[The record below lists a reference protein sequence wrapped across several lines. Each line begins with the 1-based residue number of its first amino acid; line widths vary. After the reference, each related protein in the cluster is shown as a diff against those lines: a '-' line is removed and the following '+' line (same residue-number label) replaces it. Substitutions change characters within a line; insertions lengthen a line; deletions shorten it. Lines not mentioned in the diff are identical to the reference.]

1 MDHILGKAPAAA
13 NGPAAAAQGPA
24 GDLIKDSNTRSFVA
38 DVLEASRA
46 VPVLVDFWAPWCGPC
61 KQLTPVLEKV
71 VREARGAVKL
81 VKINIDENQDIARQM
96 RIQSIPAV
104 FAFRNGQP
112 VDGFMG
118 ALPESEV
125 RRFIQRLAGDMGPSP
140 IDELMGLAEEAAEQ
154 GDLGAAAQAYA
165 QILQEEPQ
173 HAGALA
179 GLAKCYLMSGDL
191 ARAEQT
197 LALVPPDQANNE
209 TVASVRAALTL
220 HAQAEKAGDL
230 GPLRAKAAADPKDFE
245 AQLALAAALP
255 AAGHA
260 EEAIDILL
268 AAIKADR
275 NWNEGA
281 ARKQLL
287 TLFEALGSGDPMV
300 AQGRRRLSAI
310 LFS

>member
-1 MDHILGKAPAAA
+1 MDHILGKPTAASNGQAAPD
-13 NGPAAAAQGPA
+13 
-24 GDLIKDSNTRSFVA
+24 DLIKDTNTRSFVA
-38 DVLEASRA
+38 DVLEASRS

-125 RRFIQRLAGDMGPSP
+125 RRFIQRLAGDIGPSP
-140 IDELMGLAEEAAEQ
+140 IDELLALAAEAAEG

-173 HAGALA
+173 NAQALA
-179 GLAKCYLMSGDL
+179 GLARCYLLSGDI

-197 LALVPPDQANNE
+197 LSLVPPDQQGNE
-209 TVASVRAALTL
+209 AVTSVRAALTL
-220 HAQAEKAGDL
+220 QAQANQAGDL
-230 GPLRAKAAADPKDFE
+230 GPLRAKAQANPKDLE
-245 AQLALAAALP
+245 AQLALAGALP
-255 AAGHA
+255 AAGQA
-260 EEAIDILL
+260 EEAIEVLL
-268 AAIKADR
+268 AAIKTDR

-287 TLFEALGSGDPMV
+287 TLFEALGPADPLV
-300 AQGRRRLSAI
+300 AQGRRRLSAL

>member
-1 MDHILGKAPAAA
+1 MNHILGKTPAAQP
-13 NGPAAAAQGPA
+13 GPAAS
-24 GDLIKDSNTRSFVA
+24 DDIVDSSTRTFMA
-38 DVLEASRA
+38 DVIEASRN

-81 VKINIDENQDIARQM
+81 VKINIDENQDLARQM

-104 FAFRNGQP
+104 YAFKNGQP

-125 RRFIQRLAGDMGPSP
+125 RRFIERLAGDIGPSP
-140 IDELMGLAEEAAEQ
+140 IDELMAMAEEAATQ
-154 GDLGAAAQAYA
+154 GDLSAAAQAYA
-165 QILQEEPQ
+165 QILQAEPH
-173 HAGALA
+173 HAPALA
-179 GLAKCYLMSGDL
+179 GLAKIYLMSGDIE
-191 ARAEQT
+191 RAEQT
-197 LALVPPDQANNE
+197 LALVPPDQEHHEAV
-209 TVASVRAALTL
+209 VAVRAALTL
-220 HAQAEKAGDL
+220 QAQAEKAGDL
-230 GPLRAKAAADPKDFE
+230 GPLRARAAADPKDFE

-255 AAGHA
+255 ASGHA
-260 EEAIDILL
+260 EEAIDVLL

-287 TLFEALGSGDPMV
+287 TLFEALGAGDPLV
-300 AQGRRRLSAI
+300 AQGRRRLSTL

>member
-1 MDHILGKAPAAA
+1 MDHILGKAS
-13 NGPAAAAQGPA
+13 GPATEKAAG
-24 GDLIKDSNTRSFVA
+24 GDLIKDSNARTFVA
-38 DVLEASRA
+38 DVLEASRG

-125 RRFIQRLAGDMGPSP
+125 RRFIQRLAGDIGPSP
-140 IDELMGLAEEAAEQ
+140 IDELLALADEAVAQ

-173 HAGALA
+173 HVGALA
-179 GLAKCYLMSGDL
+179 GLAKCYLMSGDMD
-191 ARAEQT
+191 RAEQT
-197 LALVPPDQANNE
+197 LALVPPDQQNHE
-209 TVASVRAALTL
+209 QVASVRATLTL
-220 HAQAEKAGDL
+220 QAQAAQAGDL
-230 GPLRAKAAADPKDFE
+230 GPLRAKASANPKDFE
-245 AQLALAAALP
+245 AQMALAAALP

-260 EEAIDILL
+260 EEAIEVLL

-275 NWNEGA
+275 NWNEGS

-287 TLFEALGSGDPMV
+287 TLFEALGASDPLV
-300 AQGRRRLSAI
+300 AQGRRRLSAL

>member
-1 MDHILGKAPAAA
+1 MEHILGKATTAPAA
-13 NGPAAAAQGPA
+13 NDPAAA
-24 GDLIKDSNTRSFVA
+24 GDLIKDANTRSFVA
-38 DVLEASRA
+38 DVLEASRK

-71 VREARGAVKL
+71 VRDARGAVRL

-125 RRFIQRLAGDMGPSP
+125 RRFIQRLSGDVGPSP
-140 IDELMGLAEEAAEQ
+140 IEELLALAEEAAAQ
-154 GDLGAAAQAYA
+154 GDLSAAAQAYA

-173 HAGALA
+173 NGAALA
-179 GLAKCYLMSGDL
+179 GLAKCYLASGDA

-197 LALVPPDQANNE
+197 LALIPPDQQNLE
-209 TVASVRAALTL
+209 IVASVRASLTL
-220 HAQAEKAGDL
+220 QAQAAEAGDL
-230 GPLRAKAAADPKDFE
+230 GELRAKAQANPKDID

-255 AAGHA
+255 AAGKVD
-260 EEAIDILL
+260 EAIDVLL
-268 AAIKADR
+268 AAIKTDR
-275 NWNEGA
+275 NWGEGE
-281 ARKQLL
+281 ARKRLL
-287 TLFEALGSGDPMV
+287 TLFEALGPADPLV
-300 AQGRRRLSAI
+300 SQGRRKLSAL

>member
-1 MDHILGKAPAAA
+1 MEHILGKSPAAGANGQAAA
-13 NGPAAAAQGPA
+13 N
-24 GDLIKDSNTRSFVA
+24 DLIKDTNTRGFVA
-38 DVLEASRA
+38 DVLEASRT

-140 IDELMGLAEEAAEQ
+140 LDELLALAEEAGAQ

-173 HAGALA
+173 HAVALA
-179 GLAKCYLMSGDL
+179 GLAKCYLTSGDIE
-191 ARAEQT
+191 RAEQT
-197 LALVPPDQANNE
+197 LALVPPDQENAE
-209 TVASVRAALTL
+209 AVVSVRAALAL
-220 HAQAEKAGDL
+220 HAQAAKAGDL
-230 GPLRAKAAADPKDFE
+230 GPLRAKASADPKDFE

-255 AAGHA
+255 ATGNS

-275 NWNEGA
+275 TWNEGA

-287 TLFEALGSGDPMV
+287 TLFEALGPADPLV
-300 AQGRRRLSAI
+300 AQGRRKLSTL